1 MLDNYENRFGY
12 TMAFG
17 LTVTSCVSIVIGE
30 YTSIVGKD
38 LSDQLAILPP
48 MASGSICY
56 PI

>member
-12 TMAFG
+12 TIAFG
-17 LTVTSCVSIVIGE
+17 LTVTSCVSIVIGNH
-30 YTSIVGKD
+30 TSVIGKD

-48 MASGSICY
+48 MASGNICY